1 MARRAATATPAPA
14 AAPAAAPMTFAGRF
28 LPLFSDLHVRADN
41 TETTIGIVRAMREEA
56 IALGARTVGFLGDF
70 YHVRGLMPVTLQNAV
85 VDELDAWARAGRRLI
100 VIPGNHDQVDVSG
113 RHALEVFRAHP
124 AVVLHE
130 RPTVDEWGL
139 WIPYMHDLD
148 DVRRVLDEYRGR
160 WAGPVFWHGAMIG
173 AAMNDRTFADRG
185 LSIDDFAGYA
195 VAALGHFHK
204 RQSFGHVSYVGS
216 SWETRADE
224 GGQAKG
230 YAILDYAAFDPSRG
244 AHAQGRLV
252 HVDRAWGPKHVVV
265 QADSAADALE
275 QLAGV
280 GAEAR
285 VRVSVPEAAIDAI
298 NKALAGK
305 VADFVVSPSAVAAT
319 SARALPNARLTLREH
334 AERLVA
340 ERAGEMDP
348 ARLLRA
354 YEEFAQ

>member
-85 VDELDAWARAGRRLI
+85 VDELDAWARAGLKLI
-100 VIPGNHDQVDVSG
+100 VLTGNHDQVDVSG

-148 DVRRVLDEYRGR
+148 DVRRVLDQHRTHAECPGA
-160 WAGPVFWHGAMIG
+160 WTGVAFWHGPMIG

-185 LSIDDFAGYA
+185 LSIEDFRGYA
-195 VAALGHFHK
+195 LAALGHFHK

-216 SWETRADE
+216 PWETRADE

-230 YAILDYAAFDPSRG
+230 YAILDYAAT
-244 AHAQGRLV
+244 RLV

-265 QADSAADALE
+265 QADSAADALA

-305 VADFVVSPSAVAAT
+305 VADFVVSPSAVAVT

-334 AERLVA
+334 AERLVD
-340 ERAGEMDP
+340 ERAGEMDK
-348 ARLLRA
+348 AHLLRA